1 MEYLFRA
8 NLILE
13 PTSTIKRLKSAP
25 AAQLLVAGTSS
36 YYGFATLKIRSRNE
50 AELGCWFNDNAESLI
65 STAVQAASTFDA
77 SIPPKLLR
85 LLFHDCFVDGCDASI
100 LLDSTPT
107 ETAEKEDPANSNLQ
121 GLGVITGI
129 KRTVELACAGVVS
142 CADIIALAARD
153 AVVAMGGP
161 KVEIPTGRLDGLRSS
176 AVNVRPS
183 LPDTPFGVEQLLEF
197 FGRKGLDHEDLA
209 ALSGAHTVGVAHCT
223 AFNDRFTFGG
233 NGTVISQDPTMDPAY
248 AAQLV
253 QRCPASANTNTLIV
267 NDLKTP
273 TVFDNA
279 YYEDVQAGHGLFHS
293 DAVLLSDS
301 RTAALL
307 RSFGAS
313 QDAFFAAWA
322 KSFTKLS
329 LVGVK
334 TSPSQGQVRK
344 KCNLRN

>member
-1 MEYLFRA
+1 
-8 NLILE
+8 
-13 PTSTIKRLKSAP
+13 
-25 AAQLLVAGTSS
+25 
-36 YYGFATLKIRSRNE
+36 
-50 AELGCWFNDNAESLI
+50 
-65 STAVQAASTFDA
+65 
-77 SIPPKLLR
+77 
-85 LLFHDCFVDGCDASI
+85 
-100 LLDSTPT
+100 
-107 ETAEKEDPANSNLQ
+107 
-121 GLGVITGI
+121 
-129 KRTVELACAGVVS
+129 
-142 CADIIALAARD
+142 
-153 AVVAMGGP
+153 
-161 KVEIPTGRLDGLRSS
+161 
-176 AVNVRPS
+176 
-183 LPDTPFGVEQLLEF
+183 
-197 FGRKGLDHEDLA
+197 
-209 ALSGAHTVGVAHCT
+209 GAHTVGVAHCT

-279 YYEDVQAGHGLFHS
+279 YYQNVQAGYGLFHS

-329 LVGVK
+329 LIGVK